1 MSLVVVFIEEGIALM
16 AQAADLGFGRAGL
29 VLSFS
34 LLCHQLCITV
44 DKSFSLSLLPTPTR
58 MVEVVIS

>member
-1 MSLVVVFIEEGIALM
+1 MSLVVVFIEEVIALM
-16 AQAADLGFGRAGL
+16 AQAANLGFGRAGL

-34 LLCHQLCITV
+34 LLCRQLCITV
-44 DKSFSLSLLPTPTR
+44 DKSFSLSLLPTPTQ